1 MLVRHM
7 TMKVDPDSNQAP
19 KPSAQGW
26 WQTFPG
32 ILTATA
38 GIITAVAGLIVALSQ
53 AGIFPQAGEL
63 ATSHNVTT
71 NSDNNVDGPNPQPS
85 ASTGKISGAS
95 TAPANHTSLPSG
107 SLPSEKEVTVGDLV
121 YKVLAANVV
130 PFNAE
135 NKSLKLKIRGT
146 NTNRRYDVVL
156 GGSSLRLIVDGVP
169 LAPSNNFYE
178 VVSNQSAKEGEFDF
192 EVPASAQKV
201 MLQISNESTGEM
213 AQIPFDLGTVTP

>member
-1 MLVRHM
+1 MLVRDI

-53 AGIFPQAGEL
+53 AGIFPEAGEL
-63 ATSHNVTT
+63 AASHNVTT
-71 NSDNNVDGPNPQPS
+71 NSDNNVDGSAPQPS
-85 ASTGKISGAS
+85 ASTGKISETS
-95 TAPANHTSLPSG
+95 TPSNHTSMPTG
-107 SLPSEKEVTVGDLV
+107 SLPSEMEVTVGDLV
-121 YKVLAANVV
+121 YKVLAANLV
-130 PFNAE
+130 PFNPE

-146 NTNRRYDVVL
+146 NTNSRYDTVL
-156 GGSSLRLIVDGVP
+156 SGSALRLIVDGVP
-169 LAPSNNFYE
+169 RAPSNNFYE

-192 EVPASAQKV
+192 EVPSSAQKV
-201 MLQISNESTGEM
+201 ILQISDESTGEM
-213 AQIPFDLGTVTP
+213 AQIPFDLSAVTP